1 MLYQL
6 SFKELWKESVCGH
19 FFQMLP
25 FVFFAAN
32 AILFKPRLNDVNFI
46 PESLFCLSRDWATI
60 KATLVKKSI
69 SEDEKTLNTT
79 RFVIEVAYNL
89 SE

>member
-6 SFKELWKESVCGH
+6 SLKELWKESVCGH

-25 FVFFAAN
+25 FIFFAAN

-60 KATLVKKSI
+60 KATLVKKKYQWRWKDTKYDALCDWSC
-69 SEDEKTLNTT
+69 L
-79 RFVIEVAYNL
+79 
-89 SE
+89 